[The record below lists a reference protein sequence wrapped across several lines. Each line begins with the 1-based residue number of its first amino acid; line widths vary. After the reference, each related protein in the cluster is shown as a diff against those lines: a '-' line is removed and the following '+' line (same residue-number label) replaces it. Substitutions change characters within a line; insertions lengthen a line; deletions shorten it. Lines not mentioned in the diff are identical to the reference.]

1 MSTVR
6 MKFELE
12 LVIQRCI
19 LQSSV
24 PMLSVPVSSYVET
37 SIGGIICENG
47 STEPAKMIDGHV
59 AWNKRVVTHFTDL
72 EPAVPMIISMSVYRK
87 NIFKQSFSLI
97 GTAHLCVADFISTV
111 NIGPVYSKVHLSMKK
126 NVSVRGYL
134 LLSTSI
140 KVVMAKENPVY
151 LVLATNSNQSNHAID
166 TSYETKSLESHLRVA
181 TQTSKKEMGR
191 TIAQHVAYFNG
202 ILVIIFV
209 VLLAGSLIILATEL
223 WENTFGRIF

>member
-1 MSTVR
+1 MSTVH
-6 MKFELE
+6 MKFEFE

-97 GTAHLCVADFISTV
+97 GTAHLCVTDLISTI
-111 NIGPVYSKVHLSMKK
+111 NIGSVYSKVHLSMKK

-151 LVLATNSNQSNHAID
+151 LVLATNSNHVID
-166 TSYETKSLESHLRVA
+166 TSYKTKSLESHLRVA
-181 TQTSKKEMGR
+181 SQTSKKEMGR
-191 TIAQHVAYFNG
+191 SIAQHVAYFNG

>member
-1 MSTVR
+1 

-72 EPAVPMIISMSVYRK
+72 EPAVPIIISMSVYRK

-97 GTAHLCVADFISTV
+97 GTAHLCVADLISTI
-111 NIGPVYSKVHLSMKK
+111 NIGSVYSKVHLSMKK

-151 LVLATNSNQSNHAID
+151 LVLATSSNHATD
-166 TSYETKSLESHLRVA
+166 TSYETKSLESHLRGA
-181 TQTSKKEMGR
+181 SQTSKKEMGR
-191 TIAQHVAYFNG
+191 SIAQHVAYFNG